1 MPTATPTHRRPP
13 TLRVFLRA
21 ASAFVL
27 ALLALSAA
35 PAVAVIG
42 GVPDGTAHPNVG
54 MIVGLDSARNDFPV
68 LLCTGTLVKP
78 DVVLTAAHCVQR
90 DNGPYTNLNYVI
102 TFSSTVALDETL
114 FPLKPLDGI
123 AGTPV
128 PYAGYDNTIN
138 YRQAGRS
145 EFVAEGADDVGLLRL
160 AAPVSGVT
168 PAMIVSAGSSERC
181 HQKRA
186 AGGTAASTTPMP
198 CARASSTIDIT
209 LPCTCAREVGPVLP
223 ATSLVPAM
231 MWTTAGCRSS
241 TSARKRASI
250 CALVWPL
257 MPRSS
262 TSPAKNAGSRG
273 FQPSVIESPMSTT
286 RAAEGGGSAPFSCR

>member
-1 MPTATPTHRRPP
+1 M
-13 TLRVFLRA
+13 FLRA

-168 PAMIVSAGSSERC
+168 PAMIVSAGELTPFDSGNKPDIQQVGYGDNRLGPPGQPGSYFTDGFRNRSLFPMKKLTSTVIWGNANPNNENGYGLPASGDSGSPFFVNGRIAAVF
-181 HQKRA
+181 A
-186 AGGTAASTTPMP
+186 AGDNNNNVFGPRLDTGA
-198 CARASSTIDIT
+198 ARAFLAS
-209 LPCTCAREVGPVLP
+209 EGVL
-223 ATSLVPAM
+223 
-231 MWTTAGCRSS
+231 
-241 TSARKRASI
+241 
-250 CALVWPL
+250 
-257 MPRSS
+257 
-262 TSPAKNAGSRG
+262 N
-273 FQPSVIESPMSTT
+273 
-286 RAAEGGGSAPFSCR
+286 